1 MKRTLLTLS
10 ALTLCMAAGAALA
23 KEYKELRFGV
33 DPSYAP
39 FESKAADGSLVGF
52 DIDLGN
58 AICAELKVKCKW
70 VESDF
75 DGMIPGLKA
84 NKFDGVISSM
94 TVTPAR
100 EKVIDFSSELF
111 SGPTAYVFK
120 KGSGLSE
127 DVASLKG
134 KTVGYEQG
142 TIQEAYAK
150 AVLDKAGVKT
160 QAYQNQDQVYSDLM
174 SGRLDAAIQAA
185 NATRYGLSAGLVS
198 DDPKNWDHFIR
209 RIRAGVVNFNRPTT
223 GAAGDMPFG
232 GLGASGNHRPSAYY
246 AADYCAYPVASFE
259 AAGVKNIEDEIKGLR
274 A

>member
-1 MKRTLLTLS
+1 MKKVFLALS
-10 ALTLCMAAGAALA
+10 ALTLCMAAGTTFA

-84 NKFDGVISSM
+84 KKFDGVISSM

-100 EKVIDFSSELF
+100 EKVIDFSNELF
-111 SGPTAYVFK
+111 SGPTSLVFK
-120 KGSGLSE
+120 KGSGLDE
-127 DVASLKG
+127 TPESLKG

-160 QAYQNQDQVYSDLM
+160 RAYAHQDQVYADLI
-174 SGRLDAAIQAA
+174 SGRLDASIQDMLQAELGFLKSPQGAGYEVSKPVDSELLPSKTAIGINKGNKELQALLNKGIKA
-185 NATRYGLSAGLVS
+185 LH
-198 DDPKNWDHFIR
+198 DDGTYSKIQKKHF
-209 RIRAGVVNFNRPTT
+209 
-223 GAAGDMPFG
+223 GD
-232 GLGASGNHRPSAYY
+232 LNLYSG
-246 AADYCAYPVASFE
+246 
-259 AAGVKNIEDEIKGLR
+259 K
-274 A
+274 

>member
-1 MKRTLLTLS
+1 MKKAFLALS
-10 ALTLCMAAGAALA
+10 ALTFCMAAGSVLA

-75 DGMIPGLKA
+75 DGMVPGLKA

-100 EKVIDFSSELF
+100 EKVIDFSNELF
-111 SGPTAYVFK
+111 SGPTSLVYK
-120 KGSGLSE
+120 KGSGLSA
-127 DVASLKG
+127 DTASLKG

-160 QAYQNQDQVYSDLM
+160 QAYANQDQVYADLI
-174 SGRLDAAIQAA
+174 SGRLDASVQDMLQAELGFLKSPQGAGYEISAAI
-185 NATRYGLSAGLVS
+185 
-198 DDPKNWDHFIR
+198 DDPLLPSKTAVGIKKGNQALQTLLNKGIKALHDDGTYTKIQQKHF
-209 RIRAGVVNFNRPTT
+209 
-223 GAAGDMPFG
+223 GD
-232 GLGASGNHRPSAYY
+232 LNLYSG
-246 AADYCAYPVASFE
+246 
-259 AAGVKNIEDEIKGLR
+259 K
-274 A
+274 

>member
-1 MKRTLLTLS
+1 MKKAFLALS
-10 ALTLCMAAGAALA
+10 ALTLCMAAGSVLA

-75 DGMIPGLKA
+75 DGMVPGLKA

-100 EKVIDFSSELF
+100 EKVIDFSNELF
-111 SGPTAYVFK
+111 SGPTSLVYK
-120 KGSGLSE
+120 KGSGLSA
-127 DVASLKG
+127 DTASLKG

-160 QAYQNQDQVYSDLM
+160 QAYANQDQVYADLI
-174 SGRLDAAIQAA
+174 SGRLDASVQDMLQAELGFLKSPQGAGYEISAAI
-185 NATRYGLSAGLVS
+185 
-198 DDPKNWDHFIR
+198 DDPLLPSKTAVGIKKGNQALQTLLNKGNKALHDDGTYTKIQQKHF
-209 RIRAGVVNFNRPTT
+209 
-223 GAAGDMPFG
+223 GD
-232 GLGASGNHRPSAYY
+232 LNLYSG
-246 AADYCAYPVASFE
+246 
-259 AAGVKNIEDEIKGLR
+259 K
-274 A
+274 

>member
-1 MKRTLLTLS
+1 MKKAWLTLS
-10 ALTLCMAAGAALA
+10 ALALCIAAGNTMA

-58 AICAELKVKCKW
+58 AICKELKVTCKW

-84 NKFDGVISSM
+84 RKFDGVISSM

-100 EKVIDFSSELF
+100 EKVIDFSNELF
-111 SGPTAYVFK
+111 SGPTSLVFK
-120 KGSGLSE
+120 KGAGFTA
-127 DVASLKG
+127 DPASLKG

-150 AVLDKAGVKT
+150 AVLDKSGVTTK
-160 QAYQNQDQVYSDLM
+160 AYANQDQVYADLT
-174 SGRLDAAIQAA
+174 SGRLDASIQDMLQAEL
-185 NATRYGLSAGLVS
+185 GFLKSPAG
-198 DDPKNWDHFIR
+198 
-209 RIRAGVVNFNRPTT
+209 
-223 GAAGDMPFG
+223 
-232 GLGASGNHRPSAYY
+232 
-246 AADYCAYPVASFE
+246 ADYEVSKPIDSELLPAKIAIGIAQGNKELKALLDKGIKAMHDDGTYA
-259 AAGVKNIEDEIKGLR
+259 EIQKKHFGDLNLYSGK
-274 A
+274 

>member
-1 MKRTLLTLS
+1 MKKALLTLS
-10 ALTLCMAAGAALA
+10 ALALCMAAGSALA

-75 DGMIPGLKA
+75 DGMIPGLNA
-84 NKFDGVISSM
+84 NKFAGVISSM

-100 EKVIDFSSELF
+100 EKAIDFSSELF
-111 SGPTAYVFK
+111 SGPTSYVFK
-120 KGSGLSE
+120 KGSGLSD

-134 KTVGYEQG
+134 KSVGYEQG

-150 AVLDKAGVKT
+150 AVLEKAGVKI
-160 QAYQNQDQVYSDLM
+160 QAYANQDQVYADLKN
-174 SGRLDAAIQAA
+174 GRLDASIQDMLQAELGFLKSPAGAGYEVSAAI
-185 NATRYGLSAGLVS
+185 
-198 DDPKNWDHFIR
+198 DDPLLPSKTAIGIKKGNTELKALLDKGIKALHDDGTYATIQKKHF
-209 RIRAGVVNFNRPTT
+209 
-223 GAAGDMPFG
+223 GD
-232 GLGASGNHRPSAYY
+232 LNLYSG
-246 AADYCAYPVASFE
+246 
-259 AAGVKNIEDEIKGLR
+259 K
-274 A
+274 

>member
-1 MKRTLLTLS
+1 MKKALLTLS
-10 ALTLCMAAGAALA
+10 ALALCMAAGSALA

-94 TVTPAR
+94 TVTEAR

-111 SGPTAYVFK
+111 SGPTALVYK
-120 KGSGLSE
+120 KGSGIS

-134 KTVGYEQG
+134 KKVGYEQG

-150 AVLDKAGVKT
+150 AVLDKAGVTT
-160 QAYQNQDQVYSDLM
+160 QAYANQDQVYADLT
-174 SGRLDAAIQAA
+174 SGRLDASIQDMLQAQL
-185 NATRYGLSAGLVS
+185 GFLKS
-198 DDPKNWDHFIR
+198 PQ
-209 RIRAGVVNFNRPTT
+209 
-223 GAAGDMPFG
+223 GAAYEVSKPVNDPLLPAKTAVGISKGNKELKALLDKGIKALHDDGTYTTIQKKHFGD
-232 GLGASGNHRPSAYY
+232 LNLYSG
-246 AADYCAYPVASFE
+246 
-259 AAGVKNIEDEIKGLR
+259 K
-274 A
+274 

>member
-1 MKRTLLTLS
+1 MKKVFLALS
-10 ALTLCMAAGAALA
+10 ALTLCMAAGTAFA

-58 AICAELKVKCKW
+58 AICAELKVKCEW

-84 NKFDGVISSM
+84 KKFDGVISSM

-100 EKVIDFSSELF
+100 EKVIDFSDELF
-111 SGPTAYVFK
+111 SGPTSLVFK
-120 KGSGLSE
+120 KGSGLDATPE
-127 DVASLKG
+127 SLKG

-160 QAYQNQDQVYSDLM
+160 QAYANQDQVYADLI
-174 SGRLDAAIQAA
+174 SGRLDASVQDMLQAELGFLKSPQGAGYEISAAI
-185 NATRYGLSAGLVS
+185 
-198 DDPKNWDHFIR
+198 DDPLLPSKTAVGINKGNQALQTLLNKGIKALHDDGTYAKIQQKHF
-209 RIRAGVVNFNRPTT
+209 
-223 GAAGDMPFG
+223 GD
-232 GLGASGNHRPSAYY
+232 LNLYSG
-246 AADYCAYPVASFE
+246 
-259 AAGVKNIEDEIKGLR
+259 K
-274 A
+274 

>member
-1 MKRTLLTLS
+1 MKKVFLALS
-10 ALTLCMAAGAALA
+10 ALTLCMAAGTAFA

-75 DGMIPGLKA
+75 DGMVPGLKA

-100 EKVIDFSSELF
+100 EKVIDFSNELF
-111 SGPTAYVFK
+111 SGPTSLVYK
-120 KGSGLSE
+120 KGSGLSA
-127 DVASLKG
+127 DTASLKG

-150 AVLDKAGVKT
+150 AVLDKAGGKT
-160 QAYQNQDQVYSDLM
+160 QAYANQDQVYADLI
-174 SGRLDAAIQAA
+174 SGRLDASVQDMLQAELGFLKSPQGAGYEISAAI
-185 NATRYGLSAGLVS
+185 
-198 DDPKNWDHFIR
+198 DDPLLPSKTAVGIKKGNQALQTLLNKGIKALHDDGTYTKIQQKHF
-209 RIRAGVVNFNRPTT
+209 
-223 GAAGDMPFG
+223 GD
-232 GLGASGNHRPSAYY
+232 LNLYSG
-246 AADYCAYPVASFE
+246 
-259 AAGVKNIEDEIKGLR
+259 K
-274 A
+274 

>member
-1 MKRTLLTLS
+1 MKKAWLTLS
-10 ALTLCMAAGAALA
+10 ALALCIAAGNTMA

-58 AICAELKVKCKW
+58 AICKELKVTCKW

-84 NKFDGVISSM
+84 RKFDGVISSM

-100 EKVIDFSSELF
+100 EKVIDFSNELF
-111 SGPTAYVFK
+111 SGPTSLVFK
-120 KGSGLSE
+120 KGAGFTA
-127 DVASLKG
+127 DPASLKG

-150 AVLDKAGVKT
+150 AVLDKAGISTK
-160 QAYQNQDQVYSDLM
+160 AYANQDQVYSDLT
-174 SGRLDAAIQAA
+174 SGRLDASIQDMLQAEL
-185 NATRYGLSAGLVS
+185 GFLKSPAG
-198 DDPKNWDHFIR
+198 
-209 RIRAGVVNFNRPTT
+209 
-223 GAAGDMPFG
+223 
-232 GLGASGNHRPSAYY
+232 
-246 AADYCAYPVASFE
+246 ADYEVSKPIDSELLPAKTAI
-259 AAGVKNIEDEIKGLR
+259 GI
-274 A
+274 

>member
-1 MKRTLLTLS
+1 MKKAFLALS
-10 ALTLCMAAGAALA
+10 ALTLCMAAGSVLA

-75 DGMIPGLKA
+75 DGMVPGLKA

-100 EKVIDFSSELF
+100 EKVIDFSNELF
-111 SGPTAYVFK
+111 SGPTSLVYK
-120 KGSGLSE
+120 KGSGLSA
-127 DVASLKG
+127 DTASLKG

-160 QAYQNQDQVYSDLM
+160 QAYANQDQVYADLI
-174 SGRLDAAIQAA
+174 SGRLDASVQDMLQAELGFLKSPQGAGYEISAAI
-185 NATRYGLSAGLVS
+185 
-198 DDPKNWDHFIR
+198 DDPLLPSKTAVGINKGNQALQTLLNKGIKALHDDGTYTKIQQKHF
-209 RIRAGVVNFNRPTT
+209 
-223 GAAGDMPFG
+223 GD
-232 GLGASGNHRPSAYY
+232 LNLYSG
-246 AADYCAYPVASFE
+246 
-259 AAGVKNIEDEIKGLR
+259 K
-274 A
+274 

>member
-1 MKRTLLTLS
+1 MKKAFLALS
-10 ALTLCMAAGAALA
+10 ALTLCMAAGSVLA

-75 DGMIPGLKA
+75 DGMVPGLKA

-100 EKVIDFSSELF
+100 EKVIDFSNELF
-111 SGPTAYVFK
+111 SGPTSLVYK
-120 KGSGLSE
+120 KGSGLSA
-127 DVASLKG
+127 DTASLKG

-160 QAYQNQDQVYSDLM
+160 QAYANQDQVYADLI
-174 SGRLDAAIQAA
+174 SGRLDASVQDMLQAELGFMKSPQGAGYEISAAI
-185 NATRYGLSAGLVS
+185 
-198 DDPKNWDHFIR
+198 DDPLLPSKTAVGIKKGNQALQTLLNKGIKALHDDGTYAKIQQKHF
-209 RIRAGVVNFNRPTT
+209 
-223 GAAGDMPFG
+223 GD
-232 GLGASGNHRPSAYY
+232 LNLYSG
-246 AADYCAYPVASFE
+246 
-259 AAGVKNIEDEIKGLR
+259 K
-274 A
+274 

>member
-1 MKRTLLTLS
+1 MKKTFLTLS
-10 ALTLCMAAGAALA
+10 ALALCMAAGSALA

-94 TVTPAR
+94 TATPAR

-111 SGPTAYVFK
+111 SGPTGLVFK
-120 KGSGLSE
+120 KGAAI
-127 DVASLKG
+127 DADPATLKG
-134 KTVGYEQG
+134 KKVGYEQG

-150 AVLDKAGVKT
+150 AVLDKAGVET
-160 QAYQNQDQVYSDLM
+160 QAYANQDQVYADLI
-174 SGRLDAAIQAA
+174 SGRLDASIQDMLQAELGFLKSPQGA
-185 NATRYGLSAGLVS
+185 NFEVS
-198 DDPKNWDHFIR
+198 KPVKSELLPSKTAVGI
-209 RIRAGVVNFNRPTT
+209 TK
-223 GAAGDMPFG
+223 
-232 GLGASGNHRPSAYY
+232 GNTELKALLDKGIKALHDNGTY
-246 AADYCAYPVASFE
+246 AAVQQKHFADLNLYS
-259 AAGVKNIEDEIKGLR
+259 GK
-274 A
+274 

>member
-1 MKRTLLTLS
+1 MKKVFLALS
-10 ALTLCMAAGAALA
+10 ALTLCMAAGTAFA

-84 NKFDGVISSM
+84 KKFDGVISSM

-100 EKVIDFSSELF
+100 EKVIDFSDELF
-111 SGPTAYVFK
+111 SGPTSLVFK
-120 KGSGLSE
+120 KGSGLDAIPE
-127 DVASLKG
+127 SLKG

-160 QAYQNQDQVYSDLM
+160 QAYANQDQVYADLI
-174 SGRLDAAIQAA
+174 SGRLDASIQDMLQAELGFLKSPQGAGYEVSKPVDSELLPSKTAIGINKGNKELQTLLNKGIKALHKDGTY
-185 NATRYGLSAGLVS
+185 NEIQ
-198 DDPKNWDHFIR
+198 KKHF
-209 RIRAGVVNFNRPTT
+209 
-223 GAAGDMPFG
+223 GD
-232 GLGASGNHRPSAYY
+232 LNLYSG
-246 AADYCAYPVASFE
+246 
-259 AAGVKNIEDEIKGLR
+259 K
-274 A
+274 

>member
-1 MKRTLLTLS
+1 MKKAFLALS
-10 ALTLCMAAGAALA
+10 ALTLCMAAGSVMA

-75 DGMIPGLKA
+75 DGMVPGLKA

-111 SGPTAYVFK
+111 SGPTSLVYK
-120 KGSGLSE
+120 KGSGLSA
-127 DVASLKG
+127 DTASLKG

-160 QAYQNQDQVYSDLM
+160 QAYANQDQVYADLI
-174 SGRLDAAIQAA
+174 SGRLDASVQDMLQAELGFLKSPQGAGYEISAAI
-185 NATRYGLSAGLVS
+185 
-198 DDPKNWDHFIR
+198 DDPLLPSKTAVGIKKGNQALQTLLNKGIKALHDDGTYTKIQQKHF
-209 RIRAGVVNFNRPTT
+209 
-223 GAAGDMPFG
+223 GD
-232 GLGASGNHRPSAYY
+232 LNLYSG
-246 AADYCAYPVASFE
+246 
-259 AAGVKNIEDEIKGLR
+259 K
-274 A
+274 

>member
-1 MKRTLLTLS
+1 MKKALLTLS
-10 ALTLCMAAGAALA
+10 ALALAFSAGSAMA

-58 AICAELKVKCKW
+58 AICKELKVTCKW

-84 NKFDGVISSM
+84 KKFDGVISSM

-100 EKVIDFSSELF
+100 EKVIDFSNELF
-111 SGPTAYVFK
+111 SGPTSLVFK
-120 KGSGLSE
+120 KGAGLST
-127 DVASLKG
+127 DLASLKG

-160 QAYQNQDQVYSDLM
+160 QAYQNQDQVYADLI
-174 SGRLDAAIQAA
+174 SGRLDASIQDMLQAEL
-185 NATRYGLSAGLVS
+185 GFLKSPQGAGYEVS
-198 DDPKNWDHFIR
+198 EPIDSELLPAKTAVGIAKGNKELKALIDKGIKALHDDGTYSEIQKKHF
-209 RIRAGVVNFNRPTT
+209 GELN
-223 GAAGDMPFG
+223 
-232 GLGASGNHRPSAYY
+232 LYSG
-246 AADYCAYPVASFE
+246 
-259 AAGVKNIEDEIKGLR
+259 K
-274 A
+274 

>member
-1 MKRTLLTLS
+1 MKKAFLTLS
-10 ALTLCMAAGAALA
+10 ALALCVAAGSAMA

-94 TVTPAR
+94 TATPAR

-111 SGPTAYVFK
+111 SGPTGLVFK
-120 KGSGLSE
+120 KGAAI
-127 DVASLKG
+127 DNNPASLKG
-134 KTVGYEQG
+134 KKVGYEQG

-150 AVLDKAGVKT
+150 AVLNKAGVET
-160 QAYQNQDQVYSDLM
+160 QAYANQDQVYADLI
-174 SGRLDAAIQAA
+174 SGRLDASIQDMLQAELGFLKSPQGA
-185 NATRYGLSAGLVS
+185 DFEVSKPVESELLPSKTAVGITKGNAELKALLDKGIKALHENGT
-198 DDPKNWDHFIR
+198 
-209 RIRAGVVNFNRPTT
+209 
-223 GAAGDMPFG
+223 
-232 GLGASGNHRPSAYY
+232 Y
-246 AADYCAYPVASFE
+246 AAVQQKHFGDLNLYS
-259 AAGVKNIEDEIKGLR
+259 GK
-274 A
+274 

>member
-1 MKRTLLTLS
+1 MKKAFLALS
-10 ALTLCMAAGAALA
+10 ALTLCMAAGSVLA

-75 DGMIPGLKA
+75 DGMVPGLKA

-94 TVTPAR
+94 TVTPTR
-100 EKVIDFSSELF
+100 EKVIDFSNELF
-111 SGPTAYVFK
+111 SGPTSLVYK
-120 KGSGLSE
+120 KGSGLSA
-127 DVASLKG
+127 DTASLKG

-160 QAYQNQDQVYSDLM
+160 QAYANQDQVYADLI
-174 SGRLDAAIQAA
+174 SGRLDASVQDMLQAELGFLKSPQGAGYEISAAI
-185 NATRYGLSAGLVS
+185 
-198 DDPKNWDHFIR
+198 DDPLLPSKTAVGIKKGNQALQTLLNKGIKALHDDGTYTKIQQKHF
-209 RIRAGVVNFNRPTT
+209 
-223 GAAGDMPFG
+223 GD
-232 GLGASGNHRPSAYY
+232 LNLYSG
-246 AADYCAYPVASFE
+246 
-259 AAGVKNIEDEIKGLR
+259 K
-274 A
+274 